1 MQVDTASP
9 IPVYLQIEQL
19 LEQLILKQQLSAHE
33 LLPGVAV
40 LAKQLKVAP
49 LTVQKAFRR
58 LQARGLIYSIAGKG
72 TFVADDSHLQFAGIL
87 VHNQYLLDT
96 SQSPTL
102 PLLLQSITDH
112 LAALRIPARILTDTY
127 PRFQSPAPISP
138 DVMSILENGRP
149 MGLILMGH
157 YGSDPLFELARQRGF
172 PTIGLGINSPNVT
185 VRLRFNRDGLL
196 RASLQHI
203 RERKIKDTAIF
214 WLDQDNGP
222 AERLDTVHQIEGLM
236 VEAGIHPNPDWIIGV
251 QQTTDW
257 AGYHAFNHLWS
268 LPNRPHGLIVLDDV
282 IGRGVHMGILARQLR
297 VPDDIVIAV
306 FSNEDSPI
314 HFPEYWQ
321 QGSNNLHQCGKIAV
335 ESLNDILAGRPVD
348 NDIHF
353 PFKWRGPDH
362 RSPWKLTINATV
374 GDGMPLF
381 RTGRQVLEKV

>member
-1 MQVDTASP
+1 MQIDSASP
-9 IPVYLQIEQL
+9 IPIYLQIEQL

-33 LLPGVAV
+33 LLPGVSV

-112 LAALRIPARILTDTY
+112 LADLRIPARILTDTY
-127 PRFQSPAPISP
+127 PRFQAAAPISP

-149 MGLILMGH
+149 LGLILMGH
-157 YGSDPLFELARQRGF
+157 YGSDPLFELARQRNI

-185 VRLRFNRDGLL
+185 VGLRFNRDGLL
-196 RASLQHI
+196 RASLRHL
-203 RERKIKDTAIF
+203 RERKIEEAAVF
-214 WLDQDNGP
+214 WLDQDNAP
-222 AERLDTVHQIEGLM
+222 AERMETIRQIEQLM
-236 VEAGIHPNPDWIIGV
+236 TEAGLHPNPDWIIGV

-257 AGYHAFNHLWS
+257 AGYHAFNHFWS
-268 LPNRPHGLIVLDDV
+268 LPKRPHAMIVMDDV

-297 VPDDIVIAV
+297 VPDDLVVAV

-314 HFPEYWQ
+314 HFPEQWQ
-321 QGSNNLHQCGKIAV
+321 QGSNNLRQCGRITV
-335 ESLNDILAGRPVD
+335 DSLNTALNGRSIDKDIL
-348 NDIHF
+348 F
-353 PFKWRGPDH
+353 PFNWRGSDH
-362 RSPWKLTINATV
+362 RSPWKLTVNTTV

-381 RTGRQVLEKV
+381 RTGRQALEMV